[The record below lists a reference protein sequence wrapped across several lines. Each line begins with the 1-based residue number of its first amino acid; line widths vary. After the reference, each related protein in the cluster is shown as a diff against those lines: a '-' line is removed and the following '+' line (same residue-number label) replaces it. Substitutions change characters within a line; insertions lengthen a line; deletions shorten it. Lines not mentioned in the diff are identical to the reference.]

1 MWADFLIALGIATLL
16 GCGITVLVRRGG
28 GKTERRRTKAIAE
41 ATGRRHDPLPQ
52 HEQEH
57 AEEIHAL
64 VEEYRTGDLPRVRI
78 RADKPLTVRD
88 VARKYARRSKHSA
101 RRVPRSK
108 RFDPLTSPL
117 PVTEKAVMLPARQ
130 PQPWHLGEF
139 TEARWRV
146 GDVDRMVAEQK
157 ASAR

>member
-1 MWADFLIALGIATLL
+1 MADFLIGLGVCVLLGISVTL
-16 GCGITVLVRRGG
+16 LVRRGG
-28 GKTERRRTKAIAE
+28 GKVERRRTKAIAE
-41 ATGRRHDPLPQ
+41 ATGRRHDPLPL

-64 VEEYRTGDLPRVRI
+64 VEEYRTGDLPRVRV

-117 PVTEKAVMLPARQ
+117 PVTEKAVMLPAVQ
-130 PQPWHLGEF
+130 PPPWQLDSFTGEW
-139 TEARWRV
+139 AAGSRV
-146 GDVDRMVAEQK
+146 VREMNGTR
-157 ASAR
+157 R